1 MGALIIFIST
11 NLAAVCVPVQR
22 TAESLVISPSR
33 RERNK
38 MMNVL
43 DDIMLDL
50 SRRAQ
55 FGFMLD
61 PFLTE
66 PQNISGEFSPC

>member
-1 MGALIIFIST
+1 MT
-11 NLAAVCVPVQR
+11 
-22 TAESLVISPSR
+22 
-33 RERNK
+33 
-38 MMNVL
+38 NVL